1 MKAIISIIF
10 FTLSNSIGYAQSQIA
25 ERILN
30 PDFSDFIVPQYLSE
44 DEGILYC
51 GTKVYENGI
60 WRHYLALYSIENETF
75 DVLEDFSTT
84 SNIYWTNFANFQ
96 KFGTNLYFSFGSVL
110 YKHDMTTH
118 HTTQLITNYEFEGL
132 IGKYI
137 IYRGFNSDF
146 NTFKIYDL
154 ESNQQVATFIVD
166 GTTSGVRNIDAFHLE
181 NNKIYFFA
189 SRTAYQLHRYLIY
202 YFNLETNQLSTI
214 YSTQFNPNS
223 TAITERSNVV
233 KVGNNLIFTTKH
245 AINSGRYISINL
257 STNQINTDFTFDVN
271 GGVVNQLR
279 EHFVLG
285 NKVYIPHENG
295 TYESNGLDYPILST
309 IGDFTGS
316 TFVSTYK
323 NYFEYNNKIYT
334 SIYDYDQAMSTIWS
348 TNGLTKEILNQDI
361 SSSSNS
367 NQAHS
372 YNGKLYFVGRDLTN
386 PLIQK
391 TIFESDGTEN
401 GTNALFTGPNLTLL
415 SLIFHYGNTI
425 YFYGETSN
433 NNPSDCGFYKIEVQS
448 LSHNSQNTDVQ
459 INSYPNP
466 VKNILYLDF
475 SKQLEYLGKE
485 FQILDL
491 NGRVV
496 FKDKINEIINAVDV
510 SPLQKGLY
518 YIKIDDTLMKFIK
531 E

>member
-30 PDFSDFIVPQYLSE
+30 PEFSDFIVPQYLSE

-257 STNQINTDFTFDVN
+257 STNQINPNFTFEVN

-295 TYESNGLDYPILST
+295 TYESNGLDYPILSS

-316 TFVSTYK
+316 NFVSTYK
-323 NYFEYNNKIYT
+323 GYYEYNNKIYT
-334 SIYDYDQAMSTIWS
+334 SIYDYDNAMSAIWS
-348 TNGLTKEILNQDI
+348 TNGLTKEVLSQDVN
-361 SSSSNS
+361 SSFGSNL
-367 NQAHS
+367 AHT
-372 YNGKLYFVGRDLTN
+372 YNGKLYFVGSDLNN
-386 PLIQK
+386 PLIQR
-391 TIFESDGTEN
+391 TIFESDGTQI
-401 GTNALFTGPNLTLL
+401 GTQALFTAPNFTLL
-415 SLIFHYGNTI
+415 SLIFHHENTI

-448 LSHNSQNTDVQ
+448 LSQNSQNTDVQ

-518 YIKIDDTLMKFIK
+518 FIKIDDTLMKFIK